1 MAVGGRPALSE
12 RFWDRFGHREALG
25 GEFGIRAIIFLPQL
39 VFRFRDDTQLREI
52 GPGAEEGQ
60 FVGLWYARSK

>member
-1 MAVGGRPALSE
+1 MAVGGRPGLCE

-25 GEFGIRAIIFLPQL
+25 GEFRKIFLPQL
-39 VFRFRDDTQLREI
+39 VFHFRDATQLREI